1 MIKQSFCSDEGTKT
15 QIFHISTHIRSLIVR
30 VCVYKNSQP
39 KEIGTTAKHGA
50 CRERRTREYGTLT
63 SIPCRS
69 LRKVSTKIAR
79 PTKWSWFPKTGPKW
93 KYDTING
100 REERA
105 DLQMDRRRVRGLHT
119 YRQHYNSSHL
129 NSWNERER
137 VWTGSK
143 HSVFTHRLTKL

>member
-1 MIKQSFCSDEGTKT
+1 MIKQSFCSNEGTKT
-15 QIFHISTHIRSLIVR
+15 QIFDISTHIRSLIVR
-30 VCVYKNSQP
+30 VCVYKNGQP

-79 PTKWSWFPKTGPKW
+79 PTKRSWFPKTGPKW
-93 KYDTING
+93 KYDTINS

-105 DLQMDRRRVRGLHT
+105 DGSQTCTWTTHT
-119 YRQHYNSSHL
+119 HRQHYNSSHL
-129 NSWNERER
+129 NSCVNEWER

-143 HSVFTHRLTKL
+143 HSVFTLRLTKL